1 MLFYL
6 AIYEVHNMTMI
17 KRDPSFELKKHLS
30 SNWANDDAFLTAFF
44 NALSFSFPKGEKFFM
59 NSVRAFKDKVSSEMS
74 EEIRMFCIQE
84 ATHTREH
91 IKYNKLLCELKG
103 YDLEKFDSIYA
114 KSLEKSYTDK
124 VNDKIRLAIT
134 TAMEHITSTMG
145 ISILTGKLLKSDN
158 PVVDMWKW
166 HSLEEVEHK
175 SVSHDIYKAING
187 SNKVLRVVMKL
198 ALIEMGRNTIKI
210 AIKMLRHDK
219 QFWKLSTFK
228 GMFKFFFSKNGA
240 LRINYADYKSFFDN
254 DFNPETHGSD
264 LDLTPWKERFG
275 SNQFV

>member
-1 MLFYL
+1 
-6 AIYEVHNMTMI
+6 MTMI

-30 SNWANDDAFLTAFF
+30 SNWANDDAFLTACF

-59 NSVRAFKDKVSSEMS
+59 NSVRAFKDRVSSEMA

-145 ISILTGKLLKSDN
+145 ISILTGKILKSDN

-175 SVSHDIYKAING
+175 AVSYDVYKAING

-198 ALIEMGRNTIKI
+198 ALIDIGRNTIKI

-228 GMFKFFFSKNGA
+228 SMFRFFFSKNGA
-240 LRINYADYKSFFDN
+240 LRVNYADYKSFFDN
-254 DFNPETHGSD
+254 DFNPDTHGSN
-264 LDLTPWKERFG
+264 LDLTQWKERFS

>member
-1 MLFYL
+1 
-6 AIYEVHNMTMI
+6 MTMI

-30 SNWANDDAFLTAFF
+30 SNWANDDAFLTACF

-59 NSVRAFKDKVSSEMS
+59 NSVRAFKDRVGSEMAQ
-74 EEIRMFCIQE
+74 EIRMFCIQE

-175 SVSHDIYKAING
+175 AVSHDVYKAING

-198 ALIEMGRNTIKI
+198 ALIDIGRNTIRI
-210 AIKMLRHDK
+210 AIMMLRHDK

-228 GMFKFFFSKNGA
+228 SMFRFFFSKNGA
-240 LRINYADYKSFFDN
+240 LRVNYADYKSFFDN
-254 DFNPETHGSD
+254 DFNPDTHGSN

>member
-1 MLFYL
+1 
-6 AIYEVHNMTMI
+6 MTMI

-30 SNWANDDAFLTAFF
+30 SNWANDDAFLTAVF

-59 NSVRAFKDKVSSEMS
+59 NSVRAFKDEVSSEMS
-74 EEIRMFCIQE
+74 EEIRIFCIQE

-103 YDLEKFDSIYA
+103 YNFEELESIYT
-114 KSLEKSYTDK
+114 KSLEKAHTDK
-124 VNDKIRLAIT
+124 VDNKIRLAIT
-134 TAMEHITSTMG
+134 TAMEHITASMG
-145 ISILTGKLLKSDN
+145 ASILKGKLIKSDN

-175 SVSHDIYKAING
+175 AVAYEVYKAVNG
-187 SNKVLRVVMKL
+187 SNKIMRIVMKL
-198 ALIEMGRNTIKI
+198 ALIDMLRANTRV

-228 GMFKFFFSKNGA
+228 SMFKFFFSKKGA
-240 LRINYADYKSFFDN
+240 LRSNYAEYKSFFDK
-254 DFNPETHGSD
+254 DFNPKTHGSD
-264 LDLTPWKERFG
+264 LDLTPWKERFDT
-275 SNQFV
+275 NQFV

>member
-1 MLFYL
+1 
-6 AIYEVHNMTMI
+6 MTMI

-30 SNWANDDAFLTAFF
+30 SNWANDDAFLTACF

-59 NSVRAFKDKVSSEMS
+59 NSIRAFKNDVNKKMS

-91 IKYNKLLCELKG
+91 INYNKLLCELKG
-103 YDLEKFDSIYA
+103 YDLEELESIYVKA
-114 KSLEKSYTDK
+114 LEKSYTDK
-124 VNDKIRLAIT
+124 VDDKIRLAIT
-134 TAMEHITSTMG
+134 TAMEHITATMG
-145 ISILTGKLLKSDN
+145 TNILMGKLLKSDN

-175 SVSHDIYKAING
+175 SVSYDVYKSING

-198 ALIEMGRNTIKI
+198 ALIDMGLNTIRV
-210 AIKMLRHDK
+210 AIKMLKHDK

-228 GMFKFFFSKNGA
+228 SMFKFFFSKQGA

-254 DFNPETHGSD
+254 DFNPETQGSD
-264 LDLTPWKERFG
+264 LDLTPWKEKFNT
-275 SNQFV
+275 NQLA

>member
-1 MLFYL
+1 
-6 AIYEVHNMTMI
+6 MTMI

-59 NSVRAFKDKVSSEMS
+59 NSIRAFKNDVNKEMS

-103 YDLEKFDSIYA
+103 YDLEELESIYVKA
-114 KSLEKSYTDK
+114 LEKSYTDK
-124 VNDKIRLAIT
+124 VDDKIRLAIT
-134 TAMEHITSTMG
+134 TAMEHITATMG
-145 ISILTGKLLKSDN
+145 TSILMGKLLTSDN

-175 SVSHDIYKAING
+175 SVSHDVYKAVNG

-198 ALIEMGRNTIKI
+198 ALFDMGHNIMRV
-210 AIKMLRHDK
+210 AIKMLKHDK

-228 GMFKFFFSKNGA
+228 SMFKFFFSKQGA
-240 LRINYADYKSFFDN
+240 LRINYADYKSFFDKG
-254 DFNPETHGSD
+254 FNPETQGSD
-264 LDLTPWKERFG
+264 LDLTPWKEKFNT
-275 SNQFV
+275 NQLA

>member
-1 MLFYL
+1 
-6 AIYEVHNMTMI
+6 
-17 KRDPSFELKKHLS
+17 
-30 SNWANDDAFLTAFF
+30 
-44 NALSFSFPKGEKFFM
+44 
-59 NSVRAFKDKVSSEMS
+59 
-74 EEIRMFCIQE
+74 
-84 ATHTREH
+84 
-91 IKYNKLLCELKG
+91 
-103 YDLEKFDSIYA
+103 
-114 KSLEKSYTDK
+114 
-124 VNDKIRLAIT
+124 
-134 TAMEHITSTMG
+134 MEHITSTMG

-175 SVSHDIYKAING
+175 SVSHDVYKAING